1 MTETN
6 SRTQIRL
13 VAPNTAH
20 STDSHASVQARIAI
34 DSVLEYEVDDT
45 SEFIFLIHASDM
57 PGQTLIKESLM
68 VEPHIAYRCYTDAES
83 GNRFLRMQVEAG
95 KMKVV
100 YRAIVDRCVQPM
112 AADTPEVAVHDIPA
126 DVLHYVTPT
135 RYCESDAL
143 SLAAQELFGAMEP
156 GLQRVQAISDWV
168 QNNITYRAVISR
180 TLPSRSARP

>member
-68 VEPHIAYRCYTDAES
+68 VEPHIAYRCYTDADS
-83 GNRFLRMQVEAG
+83 GNRFLRLQAPAG
-95 KMKVV
+95 KLKVV
-100 YRAIVDRCVQPM
+100 KVNIDENRALQARFDAM
-112 AADTPEVAVHDIPA
+112 SIPTMV
-126 DVLHYVTPT
+126 VLRDGKETA
-135 RYCESDAL
+135 RQIGAL
-143 SLAAQELFGAMEP
+143 PQRE
-156 GLQRVQAISDWV
+156 LQRWV
-168 QNNITYRAVISR
+168 EQHT
-180 TLPSRSARP
+180 